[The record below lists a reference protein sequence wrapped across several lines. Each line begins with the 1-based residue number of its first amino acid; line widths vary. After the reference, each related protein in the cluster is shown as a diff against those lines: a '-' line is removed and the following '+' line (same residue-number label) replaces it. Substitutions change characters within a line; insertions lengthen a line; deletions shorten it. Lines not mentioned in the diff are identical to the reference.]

1 MSSKRQEAE
10 QLAKLIRESKY
21 RLLGTDFM
29 PTGLEVIP
37 ELDQGPKGP
46 LEKVQEF
53 FGMRPE
59 QDMDKL
65 LGNLEGNLSQYR
77 RAENRYL
84 ADQISKERE
93 RLRKLREESKAEGRE
108 DDAYN
113 QQQILDTI
121 KAISASDREGRL
133 EELRTAGQVGT
144 EQSIAQMQALYPY
157 LRQAGIEGREGALDI
172 SQRYKAFKEMLPS
185 SIQAIMES
193 KQRQQQLASDAFARE
208 AQAIATQQ
216 QAATGF
222 GTQGIGRY
230 SGRRIA

>member
-37 ELDQGPKGP
+37 ELDQGPKGL

-65 LGNLEGNLSQYR
+65 LGSLEGNLSQYR

-84 ADQISKERE
+84 ADQYSKQVEK
-93 RLRKLREESKAEGRE
+93 LRKLTEESKAQGRE

-113 QQQILDTI
+113 QQQLLDTL

-133 EELRTAGQVGT
+133 EELRTAGQEGT
-144 EQSIAQMQALYPY
+144 RQSIAQMQALYPY
-157 LRQAGIEGREGALDI
+157 LRQAGIEGREGALSV

-208 AQAIATQQ
+208 AGAIATQQ
-216 QAATGF
+216 SAATGF